1 MINIYFSTH
10 SSNPFVGVFIWPR
23 SAVVICS
30 FEPQSPDCP
39 DYTERLFGLYRMIA
53 INECF
58 DAKCSGKLQDCSQ
71 NTSEII
77 GEICGI
83 ERMGYRKRV
92 KG

>member
-1 MINIYFSTH
+1 
-10 SSNPFVGVFIWPR
+10 
-23 SAVVICS
+23 
-30 FEPQSPDCP
+30 
-39 DYTERLFGLYRMIA
+39 MIA

-83 ERMGYRKRV
+83 ERMVYHKRV
-92 KG
+92 EG